1 MPIIEKAETEG
12 QKGVEGVSGWEV
24 AGDPEEKPFDPYLY
38 RAEMPFSA
46 THFPMGFPLHLATNS
61 TEVLEA
67 AQESWGMFAQ
77 RFDTPPMRLQVGIL
91 DDGST
96 EFPADITPR
105 ALGHLMMQVADNRNF
120 FVTDLLRNFGFG
132 WFGTA
137 AVSHRS
143 YFRQQML
150 EAMALFQIANCHTA
164 PIHAGCVSRNG
175 HGVLLCGYSGA
186 GKSSLSFACA
196 RAGWTYTTDDACFL
210 VHGGQERQVI
220 GNCHIL
226 RLRPTA
232 SGLFSEIEGMPITP
246 RAKGKPSI
254 ELSTEGLPGIVP
266 CMDARIDSLVFLNR
280 RDDEVE
286 QLFRFPKESARRYLM
301 RHCSGAEE
309 LRGRQIALL
318 ENLLTAEI
326 YELRYR
332 DLDWAVDAL
341 DRLVLEGR

>member
-1 MPIIEKAETEG
+1 MPTIEEAETES
-12 QKGVEGVSGWEV
+12 QNGVEKISGWEV
-24 AGDPEEKPFDPYLY
+24 EGDPEEKPFDPYLY

-46 THFPMGFPLHLATNS
+46 THFPMGFPLHLVTNS

-67 AQESWGMFAQ
+67 AQESWGMFEQ
-77 RFDTPPMRLQVGIL
+77 RFDTPPMRVQVGIL

-105 ALGHLMMQVADNRNF
+105 ALGHLMLQVADSRNF
-120 FVTDLLRNFGFG
+120 FVTDLLRNFTFA
-132 WFGTA
+132 WFATGTIL
-137 AVSHRS
+137 RRN
-143 YFRQQML
+143 YFRYQML
-150 EAMALFQIANCHTA
+150 EAMAMFHIANCHTM

-175 HGVLLCGYSGA
+175 HGVLLCGDSGA

-196 RAGWTYTTDDACFL
+196 RAGWTYTTDDATYL
-210 VHGGQERQVI
+210 VHGAEKRQVI

-226 RLRPTA
+226 RLRPA
-232 SGLFSEIEGMPITP
+232 AAELFSDIQGKEITQ

-254 ELSTEGLPGIVP
+254 ELSTAKWPGIVSS
-266 CMDARIDSLVFLNR
+266 MDARVDSVVFLNR
-280 RDDEVE
+280 RDEGTP